1 MRKAFVNTL
10 IKETRKNKKIMLLS
24 GDLGFNLFE
33 EFQDKFPENFINVG
47 VAEQNM
53 MGIAT
58 GLALSGRIV
67 FAYSIATFAT
77 MRAFEQIR
85 NDIASHK
92 ASVVIV
98 GSGGG
103 LCYGQAGL
111 THHAIEDL
119 NLMRG
124 VPGMTVLCPADPIEV
139 KWATRLSVKLKKPVY
154 LRLGKK
160 GELTL
165 YHHTPRLRLGKAHIL
180 NKGKDVAIL
189 ATGNIVSN
197 VLKAAKILSEKNIKA
212 TVASMHTL
220 KPIDGNLI
228 RKFSKKFPF
237 LITVEEHSVIGGLGS
252 AVAEVLTEQ
261 ECNMRLLRLGIPDR
275 FVTQIGSQNFLRER
289 LGLTPEK
296 IAAKIYRVLKK

>member
-1 MRKAFVNTL
+1 MRKTFVDTL
-10 IKETRKNKKIMLLS
+10 IKETKKNKSIMLLS

-85 NDIASHK
+85 NDIASHNV
-92 ASVVIV
+92 SVVIV
-98 GSGGG
+98 GSGAG
-103 LCYGQAGL
+103 LCYGYAGL
-111 THHAIEDL
+111 THQATEDL
-119 NLMRG
+119 SLMRG
-124 VPGMTVLCPADPIEV
+124 IPGMTVLCPADPIEV
-139 KWATRLSVKLKKPVY
+139 NWATRLSIRLKKPVY

-160 GELTL
+160 AESIL
-165 YHHTPRLRLGKAHIL
+165 HRRTPKLRLGKAHIL
-180 NKGKDVAIL
+180 NEGKDVAIL

-197 VLKAAKILSEKNIKA
+197 TLKAAKILSGKNIKA
-212 TVASMHTL
+212 SVVSMHTL
-220 KPIDGNLI
+220 KPIDINLI
-228 RKFSKKFPF
+228 RKFSKKFP
-237 LITVEEHSVIGGLGS
+237 LLVTVEEHSVIGGLGS

-261 ECNMRLLRLGIPDR
+261 ESSIRLLRLGIPDK
-275 FVTQIGSQNFLRER
+275 FVTQVGSQNFLREM